1 MNVKDFVSVL
11 GNPLG
16 DEYSVFDLLEETP
29 DFSGENPVLLL
40 HPTGLSFG
48 RAVSSALSI
57 RKGETPVGV
66 CLGDGSVFVT
76 TLEAVGEYDELLD
89 AGSAVVIGG
98 SKTRFLEDEEG
109 DVCGIVSE

>member
-16 DEYSVFDLLEETP
+16 DDYSVFDLLEETP
-29 DFSGENPVLLL
+29 DFSGENPVIIL

-66 CLGDGSVFVT
+66 CLGDGGVFVT

-89 AGSAVVIGG
+89 AQAAVVIGG
-98 SKTRFLEDEEG
+98 LRTKFLEDEDG
-109 DVCGIVSE
+109 DVCGLSSV

>member
-16 DEYSVFDLLEETP
+16 DEYSVFDLLGETP

-48 RAVSSALSI
+48 RAVSSALSV
-57 RKGETPVGV
+57 RKAETPDGV
-66 CLGDGSVFVT
+66 CLGDGGVFVAHPFHHFPKSHIH
-76 TLEAVGEYDELLD
+76 LSCILYKDNPLLP
-89 AGSAVVIGG
+89 
-98 SKTRFLEDEEG
+98 LL
-109 DVCGIVSE
+109 